1 MTAFWSRRRLFAT
14 LVAALAAVPSALLL
28 GGCGG
33 SGSSDN
39 GGIGGGGGGSTSGR
53 LEVYMADAPG
63 DPDVTAVEMTITR
76 VEANLNCGWQTIS
89 TTPVDVNLL
98 DLAKQEVLVGA
109 NTIPAGRYNQVRF
122 FVEDA
127 TVTDETGTHELEIPS
142 AERTGIKVN
151 VNYDVEP
158 NAVTGV
164 LLDFNVYKSI
174 VRTGNGRYKLQPV
187 IPAVVRTASGTV
199 TGRVVDGVG
208 TPLAGAVVRAIYEQG
223 PAYPVG
229 TEVNVGTTLSDGSF
243 KIWALLPG
251 VYRLDAVY
259 TDPPTGIDRVAI
271 KSGVGVAAPNNTD
284 VGTIV
289 IP

>member
-1 MTAFWSRRRLFAT
+1 MTGYWSRRRLVAT
-14 LVAALAAVPSALLL
+14 FVAAIAAVPGALLA

-33 SGSSDN
+33 SSND
-39 GGIGGGGGGSTSGR
+39 GGTTGGGGTSGR

-76 VEANLNCGWQTIS
+76 VEANLNGGWQTIS

-158 NAVTGV
+158 NAVTGL

-187 IPAVVRTASGTV
+187 IPAVVRTASGTI
-199 TGRVVDGVG
+199 TGVVVDGVG

-229 TEVNVGTTLSDGSF
+229 TEVNVGTSLSDGSF

-251 VYRLDAVY
+251 VYRLDAIY

-271 KSGVGVAAPNNTD
+271 KSGVGVSAPNNTD